1 MLNKLIIS
9 FIILSIFSCKDDNK
23 SNISV
28 KSISN
33 EAIKSK
39 TKKPLIKNDKIIVD
53 TLTFINYNDISDY
66 MIFNA
71 KKGKDD
77 YQFINDDN
85 DDRSFLIGDLIEI
98 KWKKDTIFIAGDGE
112 TPEIAEWIVSTKK
125 ISDGNVSKFR
135 KTYKMQLKYHYS
147 EQENYSRDYLDKI
160 YLMAEYYLANT
171 KNESLIQLINSKTQI
186 EYSIEQDTRDE
197 NEYTVLG
204 IGNVFEHRVQT
215 AKWLYIENGDHQN
228 LYEYDLPNDKLIKFN

>member
-9 FIILSIFSCKDDNK
+9 FIILSIFSCKETNK
-23 SNISV
+23 NNIPV

-39 TKKPLIKNDKIIVD
+39 TKKPLIKNDKIFID
-53 TLTFINYNDISDY
+53 TLTFVNYNDDFDY
-66 MIFNA
+66 MTLNA

-112 TPEIAEWIVSTKK
+112 TPELAEWIVSTKK

-204 IGNVFEHRVQT
+204 IGNVFEHSVQT
-215 AKWLYIENGDHQN
+215 AKWLYIENGDPQN